1 MKRTSLAL
9 LGFLLFLTGCS
20 GSGGLGSLFATQTPT
35 PTVTPT
41 VTITLTPT
49 STPTLTLTP
58 TVTITSTP
66 TPTITPVFVVQGPG
80 TIICP
85 ILLYHHI
92 KVPDFANVLFVTP
105 DDFRAQM
112 QFLHDH
118 GYTPIPVSLLV
129 KAINFGAPL
138 PEKPVVISF
147 DDGDITVYT
156 HAFPIMKEFGY
167 VGVNYL
173 VGNRLG
179 SDGFLSI
186 DQIKEM
192 IAAGWEVGSHS
203 MTHVDLTQSGE
214 LEWELVQS
222 KANLENKLGVSVDT
236 FAYPFGSYSADIFN
250 EVSKIYSAGMGLGV
264 FLEQRP
270 GDIYYLWRRP
280 VDYGID
286 MATFASYLTVPAT
299 PVP

>member
-1 MKRTSLAL
+1 MKRISLAL
-9 LGFLLFLTGCS
+9 MVLLLFLTGCS
-20 GSGGLGSLFATQTPT
+20 GPSGILSLFATQTPT

-41 VTITLTPT
+41 VTPTFTPTAT
-49 STPTLTLTP
+49 STPTLTP
-58 TVTITSTP
+58 TVTITPSP
-66 TPTITPVFVVQGPG
+66 TPTATKVFTVQGPG
-80 TIICP
+80 SIICP

-92 KVPDFANVLFVTP
+92 KIPSVANALFVTP

-112 QFLHDH
+112 QFLRDN

-129 KAINFGAPL
+129 KAIDFGAPL

-147 DDGDITVYT
+147 DDGDITIYT
-156 HAFPIMKEFGY
+156 AAFPIMKEFGY

-179 SDGFLSI
+179 SDGFLSV

-203 MTHVDLTQSGE
+203 MTHSDLTQSGE
-214 LEWELVQS
+214 VEWELTQS
-222 KANLENKLGVSVDT
+222 KANLEEKLGVKVDT
-236 FAYPFGSYSADIFN
+236 FAYPFGTFSSEIIN

-286 MATFASYLTVPAT
+286 MATFAAYLTPPAT

>member
-1 MKRTSLAL
+1 MKYIL
-9 LGFLLFLTGCS
+9 LIGMVFLLFLTGCAAAPDVMS
-20 GSGGLGSLFATQTPT
+20 IFATQTLTPTIT

-41 VTITLTPT
+41 FTPTPTPTLTPT
-49 STPTLTLTP
+49 I
-58 TVTITSTP
+58 TITPSP
-66 TPTITPVFVVQGPG
+66 TPTATPVWVVRGPG

-92 KVPDFANVLFVTP
+92 KVPDVANALFVTP
-105 DDFRAQM
+105 KDFRAQM
-112 QFLHDH
+112 QFIHDN

-138 PEKPVVISF
+138 PERPVVISF
-147 DDGDITVYT
+147 DDGDITVYQN
-156 HAFPIMKEFGY
+156 AFPIMKEFGY
-167 VGVNYL
+167 VGINYL

-179 SDGFLSI
+179 SEGFLSI

-192 IAAGWEVGSHS
+192 TDAGWEVGSHS

-214 LEWELVQS
+214 LVWELTQS
-222 KANLENKLGVSVDT
+222 RTNLENKLGVKVDT
-236 FAYPFGSYSADIFN
+236 FAYPFGFFTADIIN

-270 GDIYYLWRRP
+270 RDIYYLWRRP

-286 MATFASYLTVPAT
+286 MATFSSYLTLPPT